1 MSRDTPYFSQRQKPC
16 QNNGASL
23 HITMLI
29 ENMNPRKID
38 KINPSEL
45 LEGLYK
51 KSGFE
56 QIK

>member
-1 MSRDTPYFSQRQKPC
+1 
-16 QNNGASL
+16 
-23 HITMLI
+23 
-29 ENMNPRKID
+29 MNPRKID

-51 KSGFE
+51 KSDFE